1 MTQRRT
7 LILLASG
14 TNLPASNSLM
24 PGMYATVRIQTE
36 IIADRLLVPK
46 AALLVRD
53 QRTLVFTAQQ
63 GLAKWHYV
71 DVEDE
76 NERFI
81 AIRSGITPGDTVIV
95 DGHYTLA
102 HDAGIRVTE

>member
-1 MTQRRT
+1 M
-7 LILLASG
+7 
-14 TNLPASNSLM
+14 
-24 PGMYATVRIQTE
+24 
-36 IIADRLLVPK
+36 
-46 AALLVRD
+46 RD
-53 QRTLVFTAQQ
+53 QRPLVFVAER

-81 AIRSGITPGDTVIV
+81 AIRSGIEVGDTIIV

-102 HDAGIRVTE
+102 HDARVKITAMEKQ